1 MRELTDLEIEQ
12 FDFNGK
18 IPELNKPVRRKN
30 AMAVESKDRMMRYR
44 DINIP
49 QNLYIIY
56 CIQKLSCLC
65 NSMKS
70 KVNQ

>member
-30 AMAVESKDRMMRYR
+30 AMAVESKTNNTYR
-44 DINIP
+44 LKP
-49 QNLYIIY
+49 QSLAR
-56 CIQKLSCLC
+56 KKRRLAFA
-65 NSMKS
+65 
-70 KVNQ
+70 